1 MNIIIHCT
9 RLMQRSHYYKERN
22 FACFIGF
29 TYLKNQIDTKW
40 MYNIFVLKIYETRR
54 SMKNTKQN
62 KTKHTHSIHKKA

>member
-29 TYLKNQIDTKW
+29 TYLKNQIDTK
-40 MYNIFVLKIYETRR
+40 VDD
-54 SMKNTKQN
+54 
-62 KTKHTHSIHKKA
+62 

>member
-29 TYLKNQIDTKW
+29 IGFTYLKNQIDTK
-40 MYNIFVLKIYETRR
+40 VDV
-54 SMKNTKQN
+54 
-62 KTKHTHSIHKKA
+62 